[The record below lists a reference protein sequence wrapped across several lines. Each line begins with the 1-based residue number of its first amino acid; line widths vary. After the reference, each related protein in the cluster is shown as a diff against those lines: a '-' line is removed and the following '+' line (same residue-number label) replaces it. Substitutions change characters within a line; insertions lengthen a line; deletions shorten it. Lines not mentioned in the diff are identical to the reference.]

1 MKVEQNNDNLTQRF
15 MSIQRHNPGA
25 HALLKSKTN
34 DYIKYEG
41 NRQNWEGQSRGLYYS
56 DLKITNCN

>member
-1 MKVEQNNDNLTQRF
+1 MKVEQNNDNLTERF

-34 DYIKYEG
+34 DYINMKGFVKTGKTKSEDYT
-41 NRQNWEGQSRGLYYS
+41 
-56 DLKITNCN
+56 IPT

>member
-1 MKVEQNNDNLTQRF
+1 MKVEQNNDNLSQRF
-15 MSIQRHNPGA
+15 MSIHRHNPGA

-41 NRQNWEGQSRGLYYS
+41 NR
-56 DLKITNCN
+56 